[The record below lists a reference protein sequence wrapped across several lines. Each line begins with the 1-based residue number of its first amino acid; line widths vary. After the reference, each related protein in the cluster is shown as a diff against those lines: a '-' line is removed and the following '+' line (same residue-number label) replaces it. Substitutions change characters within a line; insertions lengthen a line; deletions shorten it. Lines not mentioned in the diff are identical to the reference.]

1 MILWWDRASTW
12 IRFAGANTSN
22 RKRSLL
28 SAILEEAVQDYR
40 KYSRGRD
47 LKSKSRFHE
56 VDEWFKRRDKKWIF
70 SFESVCQLLDLDPEY
85 IRRRLRE
92 AQGHDGKRAA

>member
-1 MILWWDRASTW
+1 MILWWDREYLDTF
-12 IRFAGANTSN
+12 R
-22 RKRSLL
+22 RSEHLEPEKTLL